1 MKQLCIDTSS
11 NICSVAILEDT
22 KLIKELNITDNKTH
36 SENLMPLIK
45 KLFDE
50 TKLSLENVD
59 YISCSI
65 GPRFFYWT

>member
-45 KLFDE
+45 KIFDE
-50 TKLSLENVD
+50 TKISLENID
-59 YISCSI
+59 YVSCSI
-65 GPRFFYWT
+65 GPRFFHWP

>member
-11 NICSVAILEDT
+11 NICSVAVLEDT
-22 KLIKELNITDNKTH
+22 KLIRELNITDSKTH

-50 TKLSLENVD
+50 TMLSLEDID
-59 YISCSI
+59 YVSCSI
-65 GPRFFYWT
+65 GPRFFYWP

>member
-11 NICSVAILEDT
+11 NICSVAVLENT
-22 KLIKELNITDNKTH
+22 RLIRELNITDSKTH

-50 TKLSLENVD
+50 TKLSLENID
-59 YISCSI
+59 YVSCSI

>member
-22 KLIKELNITDNKTH
+22 KLLKELNITDNKTH

-45 KLFDE
+45 KLFKE
-50 TKLSLENVD
+50 TNLSLD
-59 YISCSI
+59 SIDFISCSI
-65 GPRFFYWT
+65 GPRFFYWP

>member
-22 KLIKELNITDNKTH
+22 QLIKELNITDSKTH

-45 KLFDE
+45 KIFDE
-50 TKLSLENVD
+50 TKLSLENID
-59 YISCSI
+59 YVSCSI
-65 GPRFFYWT
+65 GPRFFYWP